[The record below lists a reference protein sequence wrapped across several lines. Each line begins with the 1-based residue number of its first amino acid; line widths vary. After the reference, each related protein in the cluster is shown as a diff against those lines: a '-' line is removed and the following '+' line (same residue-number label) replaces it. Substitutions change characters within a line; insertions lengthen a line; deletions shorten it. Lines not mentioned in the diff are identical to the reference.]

1 MKNRFEKP
9 IFFLCIALAFLAT
22 HGYTVFY
29 TPASRVPSKK
39 TIHVQKGASFR
50 LVAEGLEKAGVIR
63 DAASITRL
71 ARILGAYKKIQA
83 GEYEL
88 DAAMRPAEI
97 LDMLVSGKVKT
108 YGLTIPEG
116 YNINEIA
123 SELERNGLADPAEFR
138 KRALD
143 KTLTAELGFEGA
155 SLEGYLFPDTYSFA
169 KGVSIDDIILRMT
182 GRFKAV
188 YKEFGPL
195 AHEKAVSMKTLVTMA
210 SIIEKETGS
219 PEERGLISAVF
230 HNRLKKGVPL
240 QSDPTVIYAV
250 RDFDGNLTKKHLL
263 TKTRYNTYTNQ
274 GLPPGPIA
282 NPGRESIRAAL
293 NPANADYLY
302 FVSKNDGTHHFSK
315 TLKEHNNAVN
325 MYQKQRRVLAE
336 GGKAG

>member
-1 MKNRFEKP
+1 MKNRIEK
-9 IFFLCIALAFLAT
+9 IAFFLCIVLAVAAT
-22 HGYTVFY
+22 HIYTVLY
-29 TPASRVPSKK
+29 TPASNLQGKK
-39 TIHVQKGASFR
+39 TIYVQKGASFR

-63 DAASITRL
+63 DAASITSL
-71 ARILGAYKKIQA
+71 ARILGAYKKIKA

-88 DAAMRPAEI
+88 DPAMRPIEV
-97 LDMLVSGKVKT
+97 LDILVSGRVKT
-108 YGLTIPEG
+108 YTLTIPEG
-116 YNINEIA
+116 YNINEIS
-123 SELERNGLADPAEFR
+123 SELEQRGLADPAEFR
-138 KRALD
+138 KRAFD
-143 KTLTAELGFEGA
+143 KTLTASLGFEGA

-169 KGVSIDDIILRMT
+169 KDASIDDIISRMT

-195 AHEKAVSMKTLVTMA
+195 ADEKAVSMKDLVTMA

-219 PEERGLISAVF
+219 AEERGLISAVF
-230 HNRLKKGVPL
+230 QNRLKKGMPL

-282 NPGRESIRAAL
+282 NPGRGSISAAL
-293 NPANADYLY
+293 NPADADYLY
-302 FVSKNDGTHHFSK
+302 FVSKNDGTHYFSK

-325 MYQKQRRVLAE
+325 MYQKQRRVLA
-336 GGKAG
+336 GGRKAG